1 MTPLL
6 GENLSDWLGDNGWAI
21 WFSLALLL
29 AIAEILSLDLVLIML
44 AAGALAGGV
53 TALIAPDLW
62 WLQVLVAVA
71 VSIMSLLMLRPTV
84 MRRVRNMPGYR
95 SSLAAMV
102 GRSGRVTRQ
111 VDAVQGE
118 VKVDG
123 QTWSARAFDESM
135 VIEAGIEIEVFEL
148 DGTVAVVYPRHSELE
163 GQ

>member
-1 MTPLL
+1 ML
-6 GENLSDWLGDNGWAI
+6 GENLADWMGDHGWAI

-62 WLQVLVAVA
+62 WVQVLVAVV
-71 VSIMSLLMLRPTV
+71 VSIMSLVMLRPTV
-84 MRRVRNMPGYR
+84 MKRVRNMPGYR
-95 SSLAAMV
+95 SAFASMV
-102 GRSGRVTRQ
+102 GQSGRVVQQ

-118 VKVDG
+118 IKVNG
-123 QTWSARAFDESM
+123 QSWSARAFDESM
-135 VIEAGIEIEVFEL
+135 VIEPGVEIEVFEL

-163 GQ
+163 GR